1 MAGKGEK
8 RVSLESTVVTVGTA
22 ATVIATG
29 KTGASWV
36 YLHAPTGANTI
47 FVGPSTVTV
56 ASGLELPKG
65 ALTEIWL
72 AEADTLYGIVASNT
86 QSLMVLKSGGR

>member
-1 MAGKGEK
+1 M
-8 RVSLESTVVTVGTA
+8 SLESSAVTIAAT

-36 YLHAPTGANTI
+36 YLHAPTGGNTI
-47 FVGPSTVTV
+47 FIGPSTVT
-56 ASGLELPKG
+56 AANGLELPKG
-65 ALTEIWL
+65 ALQTVWL
-72 AEADTLYGIVASNT
+72 AEADTLYGIVATST

>member
-1 MAGKGEK
+1 M
-8 RVSLESTVVTVGTA
+8 SLESSAVTIAAT

-36 YLHAPTGANTI
+36 YLHAPTGGNTI
-47 FVGPSTVTV
+47 FIGPSTVTV
-56 ASGLELPKG
+56 ANGLELPKG
-65 ALTEIWL
+65 ALQTIWL
-72 AEADTLYGIVASNT
+72 AEADTLYGIVATST

>member
-65 ALTEIWL
+65 ALHTFWL
-72 AEADTLYGIVASNT
+72 AEADTLYGIVATST